1 MRMNHKLTISMVIGL
16 MSAMASQA
24 TAQSVKPAQAP
35 AAPAVASL
43 SGERPVL
50 LLWPDGAPGS
60 EGKARDEKVRVTDQG
75 EHVVSS
81 VDKPSLTVY
90 LPDRNRA
97 TAASVIVAPGGGH
110 RELWMDHEGHRVA
123 EALAARG
130 VTAFVLK
137 YRLAREEG
145 STYTVEK
152 HALADISRA
161 IRLVRSRGQEWGL
174 DPERV
179 GVMGFSAGGHLAGLA
194 AAAPGAPSPT
204 AADPID
210 RLSAKPGFQALIYP
224 GSIPDIR
231 ISNDTPPTFLLCGG
245 DDRIVG
251 SLLDLYTAL
260 RQSGVSAELHVY
272 AGVGHGFGIR
282 EKNPSSVAGW
292 LARFTDWMNDQGLLK
307 CSCE

>member
-1 MRMNHKLTISMVIGL
+1 MRMNHTLTISMVIGADVGHGL
-16 MSAMASQA
+16 SGHGA
-24 TAQSVKPAQAP
+24 TGEAGAGTG
-35 AAPAVASL
+35 APAVASV
-43 SGERPVL
+43 SGERPVI

-90 LPDRNRA
+90 LPDRSRA

-194 AAAPGAPSPT
+194 AAASGAPSPT

-251 SLLDLYTAL
+251 SLVDLHTAL
-260 RQSGVSAELHVY
+260 APR
-272 AGVGHGFGIR
+272 VGSR
-282 EKNPSSVAGW
+282 PSSTSTRAWVTDSASARRIPHRSPAGW
-292 LARFTDWMNDQGLLK
+292 RGSPTG
-307 CSCE
+307 